1 MTTAQG
7 RTGRHAGPSRAP
19 QTEIVVDGDSVRAVD
34 GISLAAVLVGERRWS
49 LRRNPVGGDP
59 RGPFCGMGVCF
70 ECEVTVDGRPGVR
83 ACITRI
89 HAGMRVETAAEGE
102 APHDR

>member
-1 MTTAQG
+1 MTTARG
-7 RTGRHAGPSRAP
+7 RTAP
-19 QTEIVVDGDSVRAVD
+19 RTRIVVDGNSVHAVD

-49 LRRNPVGGDP
+49 LRRNPVGDDP

-83 ACITRI
+83 ACITKI
-89 HAGMRVETAAEGE
+89 YDGMRVETAVEEE

>member
-1 MTTAQG
+1 MTRNPAPAD
-7 RTGRHAGPSRAP
+7 RHAGPGRPP
-19 QTEIVVDGDSVRAVD
+19 QTEIIVDGDPVRAVD
-34 GISLAAVLVGERRWS
+34 GISLAAVLVGERRWG

-70 ECEVTVDGRPGVR
+70 ECEVTVDGRPWVR
-83 ACITRI
+83 ACITKI
-89 HAGMRVETAAEGE
+89 YAGMRVETTAGGE

>member
-1 MTTAQG
+1 MTTAPDHTG
-7 RTGRHAGPSRAP
+7 SRTR
-19 QTEIVVDGDSVRAVD
+19 IVVDGDPVDAVE

-49 LRRNPVGGDP
+49 LRRNPVSGDA

-70 ECEVTVDGRPGVR
+70 ECEVTVDGRPEVR

-89 HAGMRVETAAEGE
+89 YAGMRVETAAEGE
-102 APHDR
+102 APHER

>member
-1 MTTAQG
+1 MTATRDRA
-7 RTGRHAGPSRAP
+7 GRHGGPGRAP
-19 QTEIVVDGDSVRAVD
+19 QTEIVVDGVSVRAVD

-83 ACITRI
+83 ACITKI
-89 HAGMRVETAAEGE
+89 HAGMRVETAAEEE
-102 APHDR
+102 APHDH